1 MKKAA
6 LYFRVSTSE
15 QTPDAQIYELRD
27 YISSREWVVVGE
39 FVDVASGAVRSRP
52 ELDRLMAEMKRGRI
66 DIVVC
71 WAFDRLARSVRHLC
85 EIAEELE
92 ARNVDL
98 VSFQQALDTSTPS
111 GRFTFHIL
119 AAVAEFERDMIR
131 ERVRAGMA
139 AAKAK
144 GRRLGRR
151 KSPMK
156 QQNQI
161 RRLRVEGKSFREIAA
176 EVGVSVGTA
185 VSYVKASRLRGL
197 GEVGENQERAATS
210 GQEMKG

>member
-15 QTPDAQIYELRD
+15 QTPDAQIHELRD
-27 YISSREWVVVGE
+27 YASIRGWVVVGE
-39 FVDVASGAVRSRP
+39 YVDVASGAVRSRP
-52 ELDRLMAEMKRGRI
+52 ELDRMMTEVKRGGI
-66 DIVVC
+66 DVVVC

-139 AAKAK
+139 AAKAR

-151 KSPMK
+151 KIPMK

-161 RRLRVEGKSFREIAA
+161 RHLRAGGMSFRKIASA
-176 EVGVSVGTA
+176 VGVSVGTV
-185 VSYVKASRLRGL
+185 VSYAVEASPG
-197 GEVGENQERAATS
+197 RAVE
-210 GQEMKG
+210 QK